1 MKVVALLLTAVFG
14 NRLLDPELAFL
25 AAGQN
30 GQNQGNFNPL
40 LFGDADYKDYA
51 MYNYLQNN
59 QGSMT
64 PWMLNELD
72 VDWPVYGMMAGQ
84 QQQQQASKPGIRG
97 QVSPSAQMNP
107 AMMQAFM
114 QSDFGENLMDNDMA
128 KAFFMAKM
136 QGQQTQSRSPGF
148 RGQSKGFGSYG
159 GAFGGFGQPS
169 TPTTPQYTPQFYPGM
184 DEEMM
189 EWQMMQQH
197 PGSFNP
203 AMTDWDLKDWTRYNM
218 MMNQQSE
225 GSAMNPMLMDGDM
238 GDYMMWHSFMNP
250 QQQQQSKGP
259 RGNIGDNMQKWALC
273 QTYLNS
279 MSGSQTDQMQAF
291 AMYTQAPDIGE
302 DDVRDCMMMHQMQ
315 VSMAAAQ
322 APAPG
327 FDFGSGFGPRTLPD
341 KKDMVM
347 MAWMN
352 NHSSGEGQGMT
363 YYPGMDTEDML
374 EFNFWQKMKEQV
386 ATNQQ

>member
-1 MKVVALLLTAVFG
+1 MQVVALLLTAVLG
-14 NRLLDPELAFL
+14 SRLLDKELAFL
-25 AAGQN
+25 ALQN

-59 QGSMT
+59 QGSMS
-64 PWMLNELD
+64 PWMLEKLD
-72 VDWPVYGMMAGQ
+72 VDWPMYGMMSGQ
-84 QQQQQASKPGIRG
+84 QPQQASKPGIRG
-97 QVSPSAQMNP
+97 QVSPTAQMNP

-114 QSDFGENLMDNDMA
+114 QSDFGQDLMDSDLA

-136 QGQQTQSRSPGF
+136 QGQQAQGQSRSPGF
-148 RGQSKGFGSYG
+148 RGAAKGFGSYG

-169 TPTTPQYTPQFYPGM
+169 SPTTPQYTPLYYPGM

-189 EWQMMQQH
+189 EMQMMQQMQ

-218 MMNQQSE
+218 MNQQSG
-225 GSAMNPMLMDGDM
+225 GSAMNPMPFMDGDM
-238 GDYMMWHSFMNP
+238 GDYMMWQSFMNP
-250 QQQQQSKGP
+250 QQQGKGP
-259 RGNIGDNMQKWALC
+259 RGNAIEQMQKMALC

-279 MSGSQTDQMQAF
+279 MSGSQADQMQAY
-291 AMYTQAPDIGE
+291 ALYSQASDIGE
-302 DDVRDCMMMHQMQ
+302 DDIRDCMMMHQMQ
-315 VSMAAAQ
+315 TAMAANQ
-322 APAPG
+322 APASG

-341 KKDMVM
+341 KKDLVM
-347 MAWMN
+347 MAWMK
-352 NHSSGEGQGMT
+352 NHPSGEGQGMT
-363 YYPGMDTEDML
+363 YYPGMDTEEML
-374 EFNFWQKMKEQV
+374 EFNFWQKMKDQV